1 MKPLLALFIIFLLLN
16 SCSRDIDFDPPY
28 EGDKL
33 VLNASLDALDGVS
46 VKLTHSIR
54 PVHTNIPGIENIV
67 ADAHVTLVKELGL
80 IFPLEYTG
88 AGFYTLADSLNFVVS
103 PGSSCHLEVYSPSL
117 GSIHT
122 NNITAVTAP
131 IVEGF
136 GFSRIG
142 MDDQDVEMGQIKFVL
157 TSDPETTAYFSVC
170 ITDDSGNRLV
180 FTEPFADV
188 TWIAEKNYLSY
199 DETHYFTNE
208 IRKSEKDTL
217 LFNFP
222 LQVWN
227 NYPIYEYI
235 EVSIGHVGP
244 ELFHYIASMN
254 DLSGI
259 EYGFAE
265 PNLLWSNVHGG
276 YGLFYSQCIRR
287 YKVTLR

>member
-1 MKPLLALFIIFLLLN
+1 MKPLLALFTVFLLLN

-33 VLNASLDALDGVS
+33 VLNASLDGLVGLE
-46 VKLTHSIR
+46 VKLTHSTR
-54 PVHTNIPGIENIV
+54 PVHTYIPGIDNIV
-67 ADAHVTLVKELGL
+67 ADARVTLVKEPGEIL
-80 IFPLEYTG
+80 PLEYTG
-88 AGFYTLADSLNFVVS
+88 AGLYTLADSLNFAVS
-103 PGSSCHLEVYSPSL
+103 PGSSYHLEAHSPSL

-142 MDDQDVEMGQIKFVL
+142 MDDQDVETGQIKFIL
-157 TSDPETTAYFSVC
+157 TSGHETTAYYSLC

-180 FTEPFADV
+180 FSEPFADV

-208 IRKSEKDTL
+208 IRQSKKDTL
-217 LFNFP
+217 IFNFP
-222 LQVWN
+222 LQDWT

-265 PNLLWSNVHGG
+265 PNLLWSNVQGG

-287 YKVTLR
+287 FKVTLR